1 MGAYAA
7 TVLFLLQYQLF
18 MRGFTDIVAEYPNGF
33 WVVFV
38 ERSVVP
44 FRLLATWMTS

>member
-18 MRGFTDIVAEYPNGF
+18 MRGFTDIATEWGYNEYLTGP
-33 WVVFV
+33 
-38 ERSVVP
+38 P
-44 FRLLATWMTS
+44 A